1 MKRYITYLTMA
12 LALVFSSC
20 NNEFDEEV
28 FRHIIGLKSV
38 LNEEGTTNVYLRYAP
53 DGKAIYE
60 LPVIVGGSKVNE
72 RNLDIKIAVDPDTLA
87 QMNEERYKDR
97 EDLYYQLLTEEYY
110 RFISPTCHIPSGE
123 SVGLFDI
130 EFNFTNLDLRYKW
143 VLPLTV
149 VDDPAYEANPRKN
162 YRKAFLRVFPF
173 NDYSGTYGATTMN
186 LMINNSGSPFN
197 VSERIFYVVD
207 EHTCFFYAGAI
218 SDDYLYREKYKVNV
232 RFNDDGTL
240 TVTPADPANEMNFQ
254 VTGACSYTTSSR
266 QDETEPNIVHEYTT
280 VTMSYSYENFTDHF
294 ENNGN
299 PFEDDLGDPVRVTYS
314 ATGTYTME
322 RRVNTSIPDRDQAIQ
337 W

>member
-12 LALVFSSC
+12 LALVCSSC
-20 NNEFDEEV
+20 NDEFDEEV
-28 FRHIIGLKSV
+28 YRHIIGLKSV
-38 LNEEGTTNVYLRYAP
+38 LNSEGTTNVYLRYAP

-72 RNLDIKIAVDPDTLA
+72 QNLDIKIAVDPDTLA

-97 EDLYYQLLTEEYY
+97 EDLYYELLTEEYY
-110 RFISPTCHIPSGE
+110 RFVSPTCHIPAGQ

-130 EFNFTNLDLRYKW
+130 EFNFSGLDLRDKW
-143 VLPLTV
+143 VLPLTI
-149 VDDPAYEANPRKN
+149 VDDPSYEPNPRKN

-186 LMINNSGSPFN
+186 LTIDNSGNPFN
-197 VSERIFYVVD
+197 VSNRQFYVVD
-207 EHTCFFYAGAI
+207 EKTCFFYAGAI

-232 RFNDDGTL
+232 TFNDDGSL
-240 TVTPADPANEMNFQ
+240 TVAAADPANEMNFQ
-254 VTGACSYTTSSR
+254 TTGPCSYTTSSR
-266 QDETEPNIVHEYTT
+266 PDDAEPNIVHEYTT
-280 VTMSYSYENFTDHF
+280 VNMSYTYENFTDHF
-294 ENNGN
+294 ENVEGAVEGT
-299 PFEDDLGDPVRVTYS
+299 PGDPVRVLYAAS
-314 ATGTYTME
+314 GNYTME